1 MVMKLLGI
9 SGGVS
14 QKTFVAIEKAL
25 DFAYQYDNS
34 VDIEVLSISELDI
47 QFCDGRDPAKYEG
60 DTKLIIDKIIAADAL
75 IFGTPMYRGT
85 YTGLLKNVFDL
96 IPNDALMG
104 KPVGLIATGGSDH
117 HYLALEHELKP
128 LLGFFLAHALPG
140 NVYANN
146 DHYTNRD
153 LVNQDVLDRLREL
166 AESILNFVRILPED
180 KASLVGAR
188 GPAITRKPLLKK
200 AS

>member
-1 MVMKLLGI
+1 MKLLGI
-9 SGGVS
+9 SGGLS

-34 VDIEVLSISELDI
+34 IDIDVINVGELDV

-60 DTKLIIDKIIAADAL
+60 DAKLIIDKIIAADAL
-75 IFGTPMYRGT
+75 IFGTPMYRGS

-117 HYLALEHELKP
+117 HYLAVEHELKP
-128 LLGFFLAHALPG
+128 LLGFFLAHAIPG
-140 NVYANN
+140 SVYANN
-146 DHYTNRD
+146 DHYSNRD
-153 LVNQDVLDRLREL
+153 LVSQDVLNRLREL
-166 AESILNFVRILPED
+166 AESIVNFLRILPED

-188 GPAITRKPLLKK
+188 GPTIGRKPLLKK

>member
-1 MVMKLLGI
+1 MKVLGV

-14 QKTFVAIEKAL
+14 QKTLVAIKKAL
-25 DFAYQYDNS
+25 DFAYQYDDS
-34 VDIEVLSISELDI
+34 IDIELLSIGELDV

-60 DTKLIIDKIIAADAL
+60 DSKMVIEKIIEADAL

-96 IPNDALMG
+96 IPNDALRG

-128 LLGFFLAHALPG
+128 LLGFFLAHAMPG

-146 DHYTNRD
+146 AHYENGD
-153 LVNQDVLDRLREL
+153 LVSEDIIERLKEL
-166 AESILNFVRILPED
+166 AESIVNFTKILPKD
-180 KASLVGAR
+180 RGSLVGAR
-188 GPAITRKPLLKK
+188 GPWG
-200 AS
+200 

>member
-1 MVMKLLGI
+1 MKLLGI

-14 QKTFVAIEKAL
+14 QKTFVAIGKAL
-25 DFAYQYDNS
+25 DYAYQYDNS
-34 VDIEVLSISELDI
+34 IDIEVLNVGELDI

-60 DTKLIIDKIIAADAL
+60 DSRLLIDKIIDADAL

-96 IPNDALMG
+96 IPNDALVG

-128 LLGFFLAHALPG
+128 LLGFFLAHAIPG
-140 NVYANN
+140 SVYATN
-146 DHYTNRD
+146 DHYSNKD
-153 LVNQDVLDRLREL
+153 LVSQDVLDCLKDL
-166 AESILNFVRILPED
+166 AESIVNFARILPDD
-180 KASLVGAR
+180 KTSLI
-188 GPAITRKPLLKK
+188 GPRMPTISRKPLLKK
-200 AS
+200 TS

>member
-1 MVMKLLGI
+1 MKLLGI
-9 SGGVS
+9 SGGLS

-34 VDIEVLSISELDI
+34 IDIDVINVGELDI

-60 DTKLIIDKIIAADAL
+60 DSKLIIDKIIAADAL
-75 IFGTPMYRGT
+75 IFGTPMYRGS

-117 HYLALEHELKP
+117 HYLAVEHELKP
-128 LLGFFLAHALPG
+128 LLGFFLAHAIPG
-140 NVYANN
+140 SVYANN
-146 DHYTNRD
+146 DHYSNRD
-153 LVNQDVLDRLREL
+153 LVSQDVLDRLREL
-166 AESILNFVRILPED
+166 AESIVNFLKILPED

-188 GPAITRKPLLKK
+188 RPTIDRKSLLKK

>member
-1 MVMKLLGI
+1 MKLLGI
-9 SGGVS
+9 SGGLS

-34 VDIEVLSISELDI
+34 IDIEVINVGELDI

-60 DTKLIIDKIIAADAL
+60 DSKLIIDKIIAADAL
-75 IFGTPMYRGT
+75 IFGTPMYRGS

-117 HYLALEHELKP
+117 HYLAVEHELKP
-128 LLGFFLAHALPG
+128 LLGFFLAHAIPG
-140 NVYANN
+140 SVYANN
-146 DHYTNRD
+146 DHYSNRD
-153 LVNQDVLDRLREL
+153 LVSQDILDRLREL
-166 AESILNFVRILPED
+166 AESIVNFLNILPED

-188 GPAITRKPLLKK
+188 GPAIGRKPLLKK

>member
-1 MVMKLLGI
+1 MKLLGV

-14 QKTFVAIEKAL
+14 QKTFAAIETAL
-25 DFAYQYDNS
+25 AFASQYDNS
-34 VDIEVLSISELDI
+34 IDIEVLSIGDLNV

-60 DTKLIIDKIIAADAL
+60 DSKLVIDKIIEADAL

-128 LLGFFLAHALPG
+128 LLGFFHAFSMPG

-146 DHYTNRD
+146 SHYTDGN
-153 LVNQDVLDRLREL
+153 LVSEDIISRLKEL
-166 AESILNFVRILPED
+166 AESIVNFVRILPED
-180 KASLVGAR
+180 RSSIVGAR
-188 GPAITRKPLLKK
+188 GPWG
-200 AS
+200 

>member
-1 MVMKLLGI
+1 MKLLGI

-34 VDIEVLSISELDI
+34 TEIEVISIGELDI

-60 DTKLIIDKIIAADAL
+60 DSKLIIDKIIQADAL

-128 LLGFFLAHALPG
+128 LLGFFLAHAIPG
-140 NVYANN
+140 SVYANN
-146 DHYTNRD
+146 DHYSNRD
-153 LVNQDVLDRLREL
+153 LVSQDVIDRLKEL
-166 AESILNFVRILPED
+166 AESIVNFVRILPED
-180 KASLVGAR
+180 RTSLIGAR
-188 GPAITRKPLLKK
+188 GPTIGRKPLLKK

>member
-1 MVMKLLGI
+1 MKLLGI
-9 SGGVS
+9 SGGMS
-14 QKTFVAIEKAL
+14 QKTLVALEKAL
-25 DFAYQYDNS
+25 DFAFQYDNS
-34 VDIEVLSISELDI
+34 IEIEIISIGELDI

-60 DTKLIIDKIIAADAL
+60 DAKLVIDKITAADAL
-75 IFGTPMYRGT
+75 IFGTPMYRGS

-96 IPNDALMG
+96 IPNDALFG

-128 LLGFFLAHALPG
+128 LLGFFLAHAIPG
-140 NVYANN
+140 SVYANN
-146 DHYTNRD
+146 EHYSNRD
-153 LVNQDVLDRLREL
+153 LIDQDVIDHLREL
-166 AESILNFVRILPED
+166 AESIVNFLRILPED

-188 GPAITRKPLLKK
+188 APAIKRKPLLKE

>member
-1 MVMKLLGI
+1 MKLLGI
-9 SGGVS
+9 SGGIS

-34 VDIEVLSISELDI
+34 IEIEVINVGELDVQI
-47 QFCDGRDPAKYEG
+47 CDGRDPAKYEG
-60 DTKLIIDKIIAADAL
+60 DAKLIIDKIIAADAL
-75 IFGTPMYRGT
+75 IFGTPMYRGS

-117 HYLALEHELKP
+117 HYLAVEHELKP
-128 LLGFFLAHALPG
+128 LLGFFLAHAIPG
-140 NVYANN
+140 SVYANN
-146 DHYTNRD
+146 DHYSNRD
-153 LVNQDVLDRLREL
+153 LVSQDVLDRLREL
-166 AESILNFVRILPED
+166 AESIVNFTRILPED

-188 GPAITRKPLLKK
+188 GPAIGRKPLLKK